1 MLDRLTPG
9 RKFARLLRG
18 ARLCLLV
25 LGLGFGAVAAL
36 PAYAQPP
43 DSTASAPDS
52 TVSRPDTTLS
62 TPQIPAQTPP
72 QIPAQPPAQTRP
84 QTANVQADTVVA
96 IKVEGAKTVDAEL
109 VKRGFNVPLGSR
121 YSLDAVRRGI
131 HRLYDLGFFSDVAV
145 EGDRVPGGVQ
155 LTIRVVE
162 NPRVGSV
169 EYSGLHKIDEKD
181 LAKALGPA
189 VTGKMAD
196 ERLLAKVERSI
207 HQEYAKK
214 GYTRAQVKARYTP
227 ADSESRRVLLV
238 EVTEGPKVRV
248 EAIRFYGLKRMDGGK
263 LKGAMKQGT
272 KGFLKGGVLKPD
284 VVAEDIKRIE
294 NEMAKHGFRDGKVV
308 SYEIVQLKQSDR
320 VRVDFKME
328 EGPLYTFGNV
338 SWEGNKAIATPT
350 LQAANHVETGQIF
363 NQEKVQ
369 KTIEDMYGAYADR
382 GYIYGSIQ
390 PDFASRDTVVDVTFN
405 IIENKPSHIHDIII
419 TGNTRTKEK
428 VIRRQLSLAPG
439 DLFRRN
445 LLIRSTRELQ
455 QLGYF
460 SNIVPDSDPAGADT
474 GGTDI
479 DLKLNVE
486 ERQVGTASA
495 GFGFSSSVGLTGFAE
510 LGHTNL
516 FGNGQ
521 TLNLRME
528 RGQTG
533 TNAELSFTE
542 PWFMSTPT
550 TVGVDLFNTTRK
562 YQSSNL
568 DLENATTGGAL
579 RVGRPIPIPY
589 TRVFATYRLENQTV
603 TDEAAKTSVTAT
615 QRNFLTGFLLNQETQ
630 LTSSLTLQLVRN
642 STNHYLYPTTGSNSK
657 LRTEFSGGPV
667 GGDQTFQKYELDIA
681 RYLPTVTVGKW
692 KPIFMARGRFGA
704 VGEAFRKV
712 PLIPTGFT
720 KNDQLE
726 GAVWQDI
733 QVGYGAHIRV
743 PVPYHLQHFE
753 PETNELFRLGGTT
766 YNAFRGYDDF
776 EIVPD
781 QNVTRRFFV
790 TETTVTRPDSTTYKT
805 YSVNPDAIFYPGGK
819 YMSVLTGE
827 WQFPIVDPVHA
838 LFLGDLGGTWNDLGD
853 FRWDSL
859 HRSLG
864 FGIRV
869 EVPLLGLIGF
879 DYAYGFD
886 RLDRRT
892 GLYNRSGWQPHIQFG
907 RVF

>member
-1 MLDRLTPG
+1 MNGPGRRSKQVLDRLNPG
-9 RKFARLLRG
+9 RKYGRLFREAR
-18 ARLCLLV
+18 ACLL
-25 LGLGFGAVAAL
+25 LAGFVIAAL
-36 PAYAQPP
+36 AA
-43 DSTASAPDS
+43 
-52 TVSRPDTTLS
+52 RPLH
-62 TPQIPAQTPP
+62 AQTPP
-72 QIPAQPPAQTRP
+72 TIPPTPPP
-84 QTANVQADTVVA
+84 TATPAKVDTVVA
-96 IKVEGAKTVDAEL
+96 VNVEGAKTIDAEL
-109 VKRGFNVPLGSR
+109 IRRAFLVPVGTR

-131 HRLYDLGFFSDVAV
+131 HALYNLEYFSDVSV
-145 EGDRVPGGVQ
+145 EGDRVPGGVS
-155 LTIRVVE
+155 LTIRVTE

-169 EYSGLHKIDEKD
+169 EYSGLKKLDEKD
-181 LAKALGPA
+181 LNKALGP

-196 ERLLAKVERSI
+196 ERLLAKVERTVR
-207 HQEYAKK
+207 QEYAKK
-214 GYTRAQVKARYTP
+214 GYTRAQVKARFTP

-238 EVTEGPKVRV
+238 EATEGPKVRV
-248 EAIRFYGLKRMDGGK
+248 EAIRFIGLKRMDGGK
-263 LKGAMKQGT
+263 LTHAMKQGT

-284 VVAEDIKRIE
+284 VLAEDQKRIE
-294 NEMAKHGFRDGKVV
+294 NEMAKHGFRDGKVLGYDV
-308 SYEIVQLKQSDR
+308 VQLKQSDR
-320 VRVDFKME
+320 VRLDFKVE

-338 SWEGNKAIATPT
+338 KFEGNKAIST
-350 LQAANHVETGQIF
+350 AALESANRIVPGQVF

-382 GYIYGSIQ
+382 GYIYLSIQ
-390 PDFASRDTVVDVTFN
+390 PDFASRDTIVDVAFN
-405 IIENKPSHIHDIII
+405 IVENKPSHIHDIII

-460 SNIVPDSDPAGADT
+460 SNIVPDSDPAPGDSN
-474 GGTDI
+474 GTDI

-562 YQSSNL
+562 YQSGNL
-568 DLENATTGGAL
+568 DLQNATTGGAL
-579 RVGRPIPIPY
+579 RVGRPVPIPY

-603 TDEAAKTSVTAT
+603 TDEASKTSVTAT
-615 QRNFLTGFLLNQETQ
+615 QRNFLTGFVLNQETQ
-630 LTSSLTLQLVRN
+630 LTSSLTFQLVRN
-642 STNHYLYPTTGSNSK
+642 STNHYLYPTMGSNSK

-681 RYLPTVTVGKW
+681 RYLPTVSVGKW
-692 KPIFMARGRFGA
+692 KPVFMARGRFGA
-704 VGEAFRKV
+704 VAEAFRKTS
-712 PLIPTGFT
+712 LIPTRFT
-720 KNDQLE
+720 TNDQLE
-726 GAVWQDI
+726 GKVWAEI
-733 QVGYGAHIRV
+733 PVGYGAHITV

-781 QNVTRRFFV
+781 RNVTRRFFV
-790 TETTVTRPDSTTYKT
+790 TETTVDTLGHKA

-838 LFLGDLGGTWNDLGD
+838 LLLGDLGGTWNDLGD

-859 HRSLG
+859 HRSVG

-892 GLYNRSGWQPHIQFG
+892 GLYNRAGWQPHIQFG

>member
-1 MLDRLTPG
+1 MTGPWRRSNKVLDRLSPG
-9 RKFARLLRG
+9 RKYERLLRE
-18 ARLCLLV
+18 ARACLALAGFV
-25 LGLGFGAVAAL
+25 LAAL
-36 PAYAQPP
+36 AA
-43 DSTASAPDS
+43 
-52 TVSRPDTTLS
+52 RPVH
-62 TPQIPAQTPP
+62 AQTPP
-72 QIPAQPPAQTRP
+72 QTTTTQSAP
-84 QTANVQADTVVA
+84 ADTVVT
-96 IKVEGAKTVDAEL
+96 VNVVGAKTVDVEL
-109 VKRGFNVPLGSR
+109 VKRGFNVPVGTR

-131 HRLYDLGFFSDVAV
+131 HRLYDLGFFSDVSV
-145 EGDRVPGGVQ
+145 EGDRVPGGVS
-155 LTIRVVE
+155 LTIHVTE

-169 EYSGLHKIDEKD
+169 EYSGLHKLDEKD
-181 LAKALGPA
+181 LNKALGP
-189 VTGKMAD
+189 VSGKMAD
-196 ERLLAKVERSI
+196 ERLLAKVERTVR
-207 HQEYAKK
+207 QEYAKK
-214 GYTRAQVKARYTP
+214 GYTRAQVKARFTP

-238 EVTEGPKVRV
+238 EATEGPKVRV
-248 EAIRFYGLKRMDGGK
+248 EAIRFTGLKRMNGGK
-263 LKGAMKQGT
+263 LSGAMKQGT

-284 VVAEDIKRIE
+284 VLAEDVKRIE
-294 NEMAKHGFRDGKVV
+294 NEMAKNGFRDGKVLGYDV
-308 SYEIVQLKQSDR
+308 VQLKQSDR
-320 VRVDFKME
+320 VRVDFKVE

-338 SWEGNKAIATPT
+338 SWQGNKAISTPV
-350 LQAANHVETGQIF
+350 LESANHVAPGQVF

-382 GYIYGSIQ
+382 GYIYLSIQ
-390 PDFASRDTVVDVTFN
+390 PDFASRDTIVDVAFN
-405 IIENKPSHIHDIII
+405 IVENKPSHIHDIII

-460 SNIVPDSDPAGADT
+460 SNIVPDSDPAQGDSN
-474 GGTDI
+474 GTDI

-550 TVGVDLFNTTRK
+550 TVGIDLFNTTRK

-568 DLENATTGGAL
+568 DLQNATTGGAL

-630 LTSSLTLQLVRN
+630 LTSSITLQLVRN
-642 STNHYLYPTTGSNSK
+642 STNHYLYPTIGSNSK

-681 RYLPTVTVGKW
+681 KYLPTISAGKW
-692 KPIFMARGRFGA
+692 KPVFMARGRFGA
-704 VGEAFRKV
+704 VAEAFRKT

-726 GAVWQDI
+726 GAIWQDI

-790 TETTVTRPDSTTYKT
+790 TETTVADDSLTSHKVYT
-805 YSVNPDAIFYPGGK
+805 VNPDAIFYPGGK

-838 LFLGDLGGTWNDLGD
+838 ILLGDLGGTWNDLGD

>member
-1 MLDRLTPG
+1 MPENGPGRRSNKVLDRVRPD
-9 RKFARLLRG
+9 RKFLILSG
-18 ARLCLLV
+18 LV
-25 LGLGFGAVAAL
+25 LCVLA
-36 PAYAQPP
+36 PR
-43 DSTASAPDS
+43 SA
-52 TVSRPDTTLS
+52 R
-62 TPQIPAQTPP
+62 AQTPP
-72 QIPAQPPAQTRP
+72 VSSTS
-84 QTANVQADTVVA
+84 ADTVAAVH
-96 IKVEGAKTVDAEL
+96 VEGAHTVDAEL
-109 VKRGFNVPLGSR
+109 VRRGFNVPVGTR

-131 HRLYDLGFFSDVAV
+131 HRLYDLGFFSDVGV
-145 EGDRVPGGVQ
+145 EGERVPGGVI
-155 LTIRVVE
+155 LTVRVTE
-162 NPRVGSV
+162 NPRVGSL
-169 EYSGLHKIDEKD
+169 EFAGRHKVDEKD
-181 LAKALGPA
+181 LTKALGG

-196 ERLLAKVERSI
+196 DRLLARVERQVRQVYS
-207 HQEYAKK
+207 EK
-214 GYTRAQVKARYTP
+214 GYTRAQVKARFTP
-227 ADSESRRVLLV
+227 GDSESRRVLLV
-238 EVTEGPKVRV
+238 DVTEGPKVRV
-248 EAIRFYGLKRMDGGK
+248 EAVRFIGVKRLDGGD
-263 LKGAMKQGT
+263 LAGAMKQGT
-272 KGFLKGGVLKPD
+272 KGFLKGGVLKPA
-284 VVAEDIKRIE
+284 VLAEDVKRIE
-294 NEMAKHGFRDGKVV
+294 AEMAKRGFRDGKVL
-308 SYEIVQLKQSDR
+308 SYDVVQTKKADR
-320 VRVDFKME
+320 VRVDVKVE

-338 SWEGNKAIATPT
+338 KWEGNKAISTPVLESAT
-350 LQAANHVETGQIF
+350 HVVPGQVF

-369 KTIEDMYGAYADR
+369 KTIEDAYGAYADR
-382 GYIYGSIQ
+382 GYIYLNVQ
-390 PDFASRDTVVDVTFN
+390 PDFASRDTIVDVTFQVA
-405 IIENKPSHIHDIII
+405 EGQPSHIHDILI
-419 TGNTRTKEK
+419 TGNSRTKEK
-428 VIRRQLSLAPG
+428 VIRRQLALAPG

-460 SNIVPDSDPAGADT
+460 SNIVPDSKPAKDGSN
-474 GGTDI
+474 DI
-479 DLKLNVE
+479 DLILNVE

-521 TLNLRME
+521 SLNLRME

-542 PWFMSTPT
+542 PWFRGTPT
-550 TVGVDLFNTTRK
+550 TFGFDLFNTTRK

-568 DLENATTGGAL
+568 DLQNATTGGAL
-579 RVGRPIPIPY
+579 RLGRPLPIAY
-589 TRVFATYRLENQTV
+589 TRIFATYRLENQTV

-630 LTSSLTLQLVRN
+630 LTSSLSFQLVRN
-642 STNHYLYPTTGSNSK
+642 STNHYLYPTTGSNAK

-667 GGDQTFQKYELDIA
+667 GGDQTFQKYELDIS
-681 RYLPTVTVGKW
+681 RYLPSISVGKW
-692 KPIFMARGRFGA
+692 RPVLMARGRFGA
-704 VGEAFRKV
+704 VGEAFRKRS
-712 PLIPTGFT
+712 LIPTGFT
-720 KNDQLE
+720 KQDELE
-726 GAVWQDI
+726 GAIWKDI
-733 QVGYGAHIRV
+733 PVGYGATIRV

-781 QNVTRRFFV
+781 DNVTRRFFV
-790 TETTVTRPDSTTYKT
+790 TETTVDTLGHKS

-827 WQFPIVDPVHA
+827 FQFPIVDPVHA
-838 LFLGDLGGTWNDLGD
+838 LLLGDMGGTWNDLGD
-853 FRWDSL
+853 FRWESL
-859 HRSLG
+859 HKSLG

-892 GLYNRSGWQPHIQFG
+892 GLYNRAGWQPHIQFG